1 MKIDEQTAVVDND
14 FTNHLA
20 EAHLDDD
27 QLVELLHTLFSD
39 LDIMFAIHPLVYQY
53 ELRQDLPR
61 IRLLFDRGVVA
72 KAEFAD
78 IHQNDDGKKA
88 YYTYLVENLYRAIS
102 GDALPA
108 SLSDE
113 SLFTCWMSRSSL
125 GEVHSVATCL
135 TCGCGIFLSDDN
147 DSKMLQRFIAE
158 KSIGKISVYNRK
170 ELVDMH
176 LDQGG
181 TKLPR
186 KVRQSLTHRP

>member
-1 MKIDEQTAVVDND
+1 
-14 FTNHLA
+14 
-20 EAHLDDD
+20 
-27 QLVELLHTLFSD
+27 
-39 LDIMFAIHPLVYQY
+39 
-53 ELRQDLPR
+53 
-61 IRLLFDRGVVA
+61 
-72 KAEFAD
+72 
-78 IHQNDDGKKA
+78 
-88 YYTYLVENLYRAIS
+88 
-102 GDALPA
+102 
-108 SLSDE
+108 
-113 SLFTCWMSRSSL
+113 MSRSSL

>member
-1 MKIDEQTAVVDND
+1 MKIDEQTAVIDND

-20 EAHLDDD
+20 EARLDDD
-27 QLVELLHTLFSD
+27 QLVELLHTIFSD
-39 LDIMFAIHPLVYQY
+39 LGLSTAMHPLVYQY

-72 KAEFAD
+72 KAEFSD

-88 YYTYLVENLYRAIS
+88 YYAYLVENLYRAIS
-102 GDALPA
+102 GDVLPA
-108 SLSDE
+108 SLSGE
-113 SLFTCWMSRSSL
+113 ALFTRWLSGSSL

-147 DSKMLQRFIAE
+147 DSKRLQRFIAE
-158 KSIGKISVYNRK
+158 KAIGTINVYNRK
-170 ELVDMH
+170 ELIDKH
-176 LDQGG
+176 LAQGG
-181 TKLPR
+181 PQIPR

>member
-1 MKIDEQTAVVDND
+1 M
-14 FTNHLA
+14 
-20 EAHLDDD
+20 
-27 QLVELLHTLFSD
+27 
-39 LDIMFAIHPLVYQY
+39 
-53 ELRQDLPR
+53 
-61 IRLLFDRGVVA
+61 LFDRGVVA

-108 SLSDE
+108 SLSGE

-158 KSIGKISVYNRK
+158 KSIGKISVYNRIQA
-170 ELVDMH
+170 DA
-176 LDQGG
+176 DR
-181 TKLPR
+181 TAC
-186 KVRQSLTHRP
+186 